1 MDVIYGEAFRKKMCH
16 LKVLLNEIIVRTS
29 INEKAM
35 CKEIGHQE
43 GEFENRLKEAIYGR
57 SRANLKVEEA
67 QAKCEVMI
75 REQANLYE
83 DVRELEEN
91 LEKYGAS
98 RWLLN
103 VEKRRV
109 ADILDHLM
117 TSSASLTHEH
127 VDSDQFDVEHCSERI
142 PELPV
147 LCNPPNSVVEVPN
160 VQIPT
165 HQHHKEG
172 CPKRKSSQLHPI
184 PHSASLISQKVP
196 KKCPVHMNEK
206 EEKKDAST
214 LHLPINGINLMEL
227 ISKAIEE
234 ELYSL

>member
-109 ADILDHLM
+109 ADILD
-117 TSSASLTHEH
+117 
-127 VDSDQFDVEHCSERI
+127 Q
-142 PELPV
+142 LPV